1 LLDQLNVGLSKLAGF
16 STSNIFQ
23 GVAWMTPQVKQV
35 QTTERSCWLDV
46 LRGLAIIGVVAVH
59 SIQITD
65 PLVLQNKSEFFSELI
80 SLGKYGVELFFF
92 LSGWLLVSIY
102 GINGKKLGKPY
113 WARRMGRIY
122 PLWILFL
129 FIGFLRWEFT
139 TSGQF
144 NSPIQPIEGQ
154 SDVIHSA
161 AGVIL
166 LTLSFTLFVSA
177 SLWNAVIPGGWS
189 IQAEVAH
196 YLLFPVI
203 RNRSLN
209 SVLKTVALVNILTSV
224 AFFARPKLDAF
235 PSLFLKI
242 IDAWFRLSLYSTI
255 GYFLI
260 GILSYIVFSKLME
273 SRTMG
278 LNFADFNISHNTF
291 IVFFI
296 SLLCIPCPF
305 GSQIEAIGYLILMI
319 LVSLGILRN
328 QTLSSLFQF
337 LGKHAYFIYFM
348 HFLALMSVSW
358 ITNRTNF
365 SVSQLGSQQIVF
377 TLIFMYS
384 LTISSLFAIP
394 SMKYFEKPIIRMAH
408 RVK

>member
-1 LLDQLNVGLSKLAGF
+1 MTL
-16 STSNIFQ
+16 Q
-23 GVAWMTPQVKQV
+23 GEQAR
-35 QTTERSCWLDV
+35 TTERSHWLDV
-46 LRGLAIIGVVAVH
+46 LRGLAIFGVVAVH
-59 SIQITD
+59 SIQVTD
-65 PLVLQNKSEFFSELI
+65 SLVLHNKSDFFYWLI

-102 GINGKKLGKPY
+102 GINGKKLGKAY
-113 WARRMGRIY
+113 WARRLGRIY

-129 FIGFLRWEFT
+129 FIGFLRWNFT
-139 TSGQF
+139 TSGQS

-154 SDVIHSA
+154 SDFLHST
-161 AGVIL
+161 AGVLL

-177 SLWNAVIPGGWS
+177 SLWNSVIPGGWS

-203 RNRSLN
+203 RSRSLN
-209 SVLKTVALVNILTSV
+209 SVLKIVALINILTHL
-224 AFFARPKLDAF
+224 AFLARPKLDKF
-235 PSLFLKI
+235 PSLFLKF

-260 GILSYIVFSKLME
+260 GILSYMVFSQLKE
-273 SRTMG
+273 SRTTR
-278 LNFADFNISHNTF
+278 LNFADIDISHNTF

-296 SLLCIPCPF
+296 SLLLVPCPF
-305 GSQIEAIGYLILMI
+305 GNQIEAIGYLTLMI
-319 LVSLGILRN
+319 VVSLGILRN
-328 QTLSSLFQF
+328 QRLSSLFRF

-358 ITNRTNF
+358 ITKRSNF

-377 TLIFMYS
+377 TFIFIYS

-394 SMKYFEKPIIRMAH
+394 SMKFFEKPIIRMAH
-408 RVK
+408 KVK